1 MYYINKD
8 IPQEKDEKLYTFCS
22 ADCYEQRSLINIYK
36 WKIRIDC
43 VAICGMYAT
52 MRAYGLLYEA
62 IIMSDL
68 TAPRTIF
75 MELERCFYLHLTT
88 FINTCDDRYG
98 MLRPRKKQ
106 T

>member
-1 MYYINKD
+1 M
-8 IPQEKDEKLYTFCS
+8 
-22 ADCYEQRSLINIYK
+22 
-36 WKIRIDC
+36 
-43 VAICGMYAT
+43 AICGMYAT

-75 MELERCFYLHLTT
+75 VWYALIEALRCFYLHLTT

-98 MLRPRKKQ
+98 MPWPRTKKKTTTNIVETIKTQ
-106 T
+106 IFFSFPLLSPWLVYL